1 MAQYKLIQS
10 NTSQTNSDPT
20 LSAAT
25 GSGVMQNRGPGGTNP
40 ANTITS
46 NQNPNVPQ
54 NRGPGGTNPA
64 NTITS
69 NQNPSI
75 YKNVGQT
82 LASTLNNAVTSQN
95 TAAKTNATTANN
107 SLSSILGQLSGITG
121 QSTNQSNQL
130 SGITGQP
137 SNQLSSATGQIGT
150 TISPFY
156 KPTVSDWMDVDGK
169 KMRQVS
175 DGTRGV
181 AYYVDEQGNWYSK
194 TSTMNAQLNPITMPS
209 WAKDL
214 YIEGVQSGLQNYP
227 MTFDATKWAALW
239 QQQNPGKQLPSNAEL
254 YQWTVDNG
262 YYSPTTMENQPN
274 FDYWTTLNAYRTAIG
289 DQTATASMDQLY
301 SWAVDN
307 GYYTPAFEYNFD
319 DNTSLSS
326 MLSYLLQNADE
337 SGITGTDAASIWM
350 ANILS
355 QFPNVANAYTDQA
368 NTAIQNINNYLG
380 LNQQVLGNMNDSY
393 NNLYQNA
400 DSDYS
405 NLYGNMGSDYDNL
418 RSQLQNYLG
427 TIGSDFANYN
437 SYLTGQTDASQNDM
451 QALYDQMNTLYG
463 GLQENQTGYIWDTI
477 QNAMNSVTTGA
488 LPTATQSNIDSVYQ
502 SQADLLKKEMN
513 EYLSSEQS
521 NLRDQMAGRGILSSG
536 VTGKAWGDISET
548 ATSDLESGLSKLL
561 TQRSQ
566 SMMEEPYKQLEAA
579 LSMNDYT
586 TTAANLTTSQASAL
600 TEMLMDKYQMTKDE
614 ADNMLNALTAKHSAY
629 NTGYSN
635 LANATDSQYSNM
647 LGTLNGQYDVLGNTL
662 SNQFQQEL
670 SAIAQGLSGSTLT
683 TDMLATMFDKYGS
696 LSQNFLTQ
704 ILQKYIT
711 DQNNETE
718 LYKINTEAS
727 IAQAQQDANEQAG
740 ILGALG
746 AIMGGGDACVDEN
759 TLILMKSHQYKPA
772 KEVRIGDEVVMYN
785 KQHNMFTSG
794 TVDYVTRNKFEKC
807 YTMQYA
813 DGTTITVTA
822 FHPFLI
828 QKGNKRKWASTH
840 YWYGIRKA
848 AKRLISE
855 PYNFFETMKWFK
867 NAIKD
872 HCQLAIGQE
881 VCKYGIATT
890 KLIKIVPESTNSY
903 FYNFTIR
910 DTFGRINESSFIGN
924 DIVLQGLNDWTNEF
938 ITWIKDSGNYP
949 QGSD

>member
-1 MAQYKLIQS
+1 MAQYKLIQDS
-10 NTSQTNSDPT
+10 NSQENTNSG
-20 LSAAT
+20 LSST
-25 GSGVMQNRGPGGTNP
+25 INNSVIQNRGPGGTNP
-40 ANTITS
+40 ANTLTS
-46 NQNPNVPQ
+46 NQNPSVFQ

-64 NTITS
+64 NTSTS
-69 NQNPSI
+69 ASNSNL

-82 LASTLNNAVTSQN
+82 LANTLNNAVTSKN
-95 TAAKTNATTANN
+95 TAAQANIATANN
-107 SLSSILGQLSGITG
+107 QLSGLTG
-121 QSTNQSNQL
+121 QPSNQL
-130 SGITGQP
+130 SGLTGQP
-137 SNQLSSATGQIGT
+137 SNQLSSVTGQIST
-150 TISPFY
+150 TVSPFY
-156 KPTVSDWMDVDGK
+156 KPTVSDWTTIGDK
-169 KMRQVS
+169 KVRQVS
-175 DGTRGV
+175 NGTSGISF
-181 AYYVDEQGNWYSK
+181 YVDEQGNWYSK
-194 TSTMNAQLNPITMPS
+194 TSAMNAPLRPTTIPS
-209 WAKDL
+209 WARDL

-227 MTFDATKWAALW
+227 MTFDAKQWTALW

-254 YQWTVDNG
+254 YQWAVDNG
-262 YYSPTTMENQPN
+262 YYNPTTMKDQPN

-301 SWAVDN
+301 KWAVDN

-319 DNTSLSS
+319 GNTSLSS

-355 QFPNVANAYTDQA
+355 QFPNVANSYTDQA

-380 LNQQVLGNMNDSY
+380 LNQQVLGNMNNAY

-405 NLYGNMGSDYDNL
+405 NLYGNMGSDYSNL
-418 RSQLQNYLG
+418 KAQLQNYLG

-437 SYLTGQTDASQNDM
+437 NYLTGQTDASQNDM
-451 QALYDQMNTLYG
+451 QALYNQMNALYS

-477 QNAMNSVTTGA
+477 QNAMNSVTTGT
-488 LPTATQSNIDSVYQ
+488 LPSATQSNIDSVYN

-513 EYLSSEQS
+513 EYLASEQS
-521 NLRDQMAGRGILSSG
+521 KLRDQMAGRGILSSG

-561 TQRSQ
+561 TQRAQ
-566 SMMEEPYKQLEAA
+566 TMLEEPYKQLEAA

-586 TTAANLTTSQASAL
+586 TTASNLTTAQSSAL

-635 LANATDSQYSNM
+635 LANATDSQYSNQ
-647 LGTLNGQYDVLGNTL
+647 LGALNGQYNVLGNTL
-662 SNQFQQEL
+662 SNQFSQEL

-683 TDMLATMFDKYGS
+683 TDMLSTMFDKYGS
-696 LSQNFLTQ
+696 LSQNFISQL
-704 ILQKYIT
+704 LQKYIA

-746 AIMGGGDACVDEN
+746 SVMGGGDACVAED
-759 TLILMKSHQYKPA
+759 TLILMKNHKYKPA
-772 KEVRIGDEVVMYN
+772 NEIHVGDEVVTYN
-785 KQHNMFTSG
+785 KKNNKFTSG
-794 TVDYVTRNKFEKC
+794 TVDYITRNKFEKC
-807 YTMQYA
+807 YTMYYD
-813 DGTTITVTA
+813 DGTSITVTA

-828 QKGNKRKWASTH
+828 KKGSSYKWASTH
-840 YWYGIRKA
+840 YWYGIKKA
-848 AKRLISE
+848 TERMLKAPSKVM
-855 PYNFFETMKWFK
+855 ETLKWFYR
-867 NAIKD
+867 AIKD
-872 HCQLAIGQE
+872 HCQLSIGQTI
-881 VCKYGIATT
+881 CKYDMQFTN
-890 KLIKIVPESTNSY
+890 LIKIEPTTTDYY

-910 DTFGRINESSFIGN
+910 DNSGSIKESSFIGN
-924 DIVLQGLNDWTNEF
+924 NIILQGLNDWTNDF
-938 ITWIKDSGNYP
+938 ITWIKESGNYP